1 MSIEP
6 AASLLPARSCEVLLI
21 GAGPI
26 GLELAVNLQHAGL
39 DTVHLDAGQ
48 VGQTVADYPKQ
59 TRYFSSPERIA
70 IAGVPLHLPDQTKA
84 SREQYLSYL
93 HSVVEQ
99 FDLPI
104 QTFEPVRSV
113 VRDNAADSGGRLNVV
128 STKASYDAKHVIL
141 AIGDMHHPRLL
152 DIPGED
158 LPHVSHFLDEPQK
171 FFRQHLLI
179 VGGKNSAVE
188 AALRCNRAG
197 ANVTLSYRGDAFDE
211 NSIKYWLLPE
221 IKALIQ
227 HDQIHFHP
235 RTVPTAIT
243 PTQVHLVSVDDATH
257 TQAIDAD
264 FVLLLTG
271 YTQDKSLFESA
282 GVTLVG
288 DNRAPQ
294 HDPTTM
300 MTDVPNLYVAGTAA
314 AGTQNAFK
322 LYIENSHPHVTKII
336 TSLTGSPP
344 PPRLVNTSAQTYGLA
359 ES

>member
-1 MSIEP
+1 VKIETKP
-6 AASLLPARSCEVLLI
+6 TTKPTRSAEVVLI

-26 GLELAVNLQHAGL
+26 GLELAVSLQHAGI

-59 TRYFSSPERIA
+59 TRYFSSPDRIA
-70 IAGVPLHLPDQTKA
+70 IAGVPLNLPDQTKA

-93 HSVVEQ
+93 HGVVEQ

-104 QTFEPVRSV
+104 QTYEPVQQV
-113 VRDNAADSGGRLNVV
+113 VRDAASQRFAV
-128 STKASYDAKHVIL
+128 TTPKANYDANHVVL

-152 DIPGED
+152 EIPGEN

-171 FFRQHLLI
+171 YFRQNLLI

-188 AALRCNRAG
+188 AALRCDRAG
-197 ANVTLSYRGDAFDE
+197 AHVTLSYRNDAFDE
-211 NSIKYWLLPE
+211 NAIKYWLTPE
-221 IKALIQ
+221 IKALIK
-227 HDQIHFHP
+227 HGQIAFHP
-235 RTVPTAIT
+235 RTVPSAINPDAVT
-243 PTQVHLVSVDDATH
+243 LASVDDAAQH
-257 TQAIDAD
+257 QDVPAD

-294 HDPTTM
+294 HDPDTM
-300 MTDVPNLYVAGTAA
+300 MTNVPNLYVAGTAA

-344 PPRLVNTSAQTYGLA
+344 PPRLVNTSAQTYGLP